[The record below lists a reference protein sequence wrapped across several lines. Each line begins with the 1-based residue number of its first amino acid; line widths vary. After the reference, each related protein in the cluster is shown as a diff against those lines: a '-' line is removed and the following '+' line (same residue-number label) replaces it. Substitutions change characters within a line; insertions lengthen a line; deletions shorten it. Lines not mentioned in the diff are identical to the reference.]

1 MFTRFNRARRVTT
14 ATAGLLLVATLSS
27 SCSYG
32 PTREAPPPIPPGI
45 PPAAGAP
52 VPTVD
57 INAPGRTSLQ
67 LMDWATS
74 INEPMNIP
82 RAALAAYGNA
92 AETMRQTRPECNL
105 TWTTLAGIGHV
116 ETRHGRYR
124 GASLNDDGFAL
135 PPIIGIKLDGSP
147 GFADIPDTDG
157 GRWDGDA
164 EHDRAVG
171 PMQFIPESWA
181 KYGRDANGDGVA
193 DPNQIDDA
201 AIAAA
206 RLLCENGGDLSVA
219 ENWQKAILAY
229 NASQDYVMRVRDSA
243 AAYSVGTTAP

>member
-1 MFTRFNRARRVTT
+1 MSTRFNRAQRATT
-14 ATAGLLLVATLSS
+14 ATAGLLVTAVLSS

-32 PTREAPPPIPPGI
+32 PTRDAPPAIPPGI

-52 VPTVD
+52 VPVVD
-57 INAPGRTSLQ
+57 IHAPGRTSDQ
-67 LMDWATS
+67 LRPWSEGINMQMD
-74 INEPMNIP
+74 IP
-82 RAALAAYGNA
+82 VAALAAYGNA
-92 AETMRQTRPECNL
+92 SEIMRQTRPECNL

-124 GASLNDDGFAL
+124 GASLNADGYAL
-135 PPIIGIKLDGSP
+135 PPIIGVKLDGAP

-157 GRWDGDA
+157 GHWDGDT

-171 PMQFIPESWA
+171 PMQFIPESWE

-206 RLLCENGGDLSVA
+206 RLLCETGGDLSVA
-219 ENWQKAILAY
+219 ENWQRAILAY
-229 NASQDYVMRVRDSA
+229 NASQEYVMQVRDAA

>member
-1 MFTRFNRARRVTT
+1 MPTLTPR
-14 ATAGLLLVATLSS
+14 ATASLAGLVAVAVLSS

-32 PTREAPPPIPPGI
+32 PTREAPTPIPPGI

-52 VPTVD
+52 VPSVD
-57 INAPGRTSLQ
+57 INAPGRTSDQ
-67 LMDWATS
+67 LREWAS
-74 INEPMNIP
+74 GINEPMNIP
-82 RAALAAYGNA
+82 VAALAAYGNA

-105 TWTTLAGIGHV
+105 AWTTLAGIGHV

-124 GASLNDDGFAL
+124 GASLSDDGYAL

-157 GRWDGDA
+157 GELDGDT
-164 EHDRAVG
+164 ENDRAVG
-171 PMQFIPESWA
+171 PMQFIPESWR
-181 KYGRDANGDGVA
+181 KYGVDADGDGRA

-201 AIAAA
+201 AVSAA
-206 RLLCENGGDLSVA
+206 RLLCTNGGDLSQA
-219 ENWQKAILAY
+219 ENWQRAVLSY
-229 NASQDYVMRVRDSA
+229 NASREYVMDVRDAA

>member
-1 MFTRFNRARRVTT
+1 MPTPPAASSRAPVGL
-14 ATAGLLLVATLSS
+14 AGLVAAVLVSS

-45 PPAAGAP
+45 PPPAGAP

-57 INAPGRTSLQ
+57 IYAPGRTSDQ
-67 LMDWATS
+67 LREWASGMNQQMD
-74 INEPMNIP
+74 IP
-82 RAALAAYGNA
+82 VAALAAYGNA

-105 TWTTLAGIGHV
+105 AWTTLAGIGHV

-124 GASLNDDGFAL
+124 GASLNDDGYAL

-147 GFADIPDTDG
+147 GFENIPDTDG
-157 GRWDGDA
+157 GELDGDS
-164 EHDRAVG
+164 EYDRAVG
-171 PMQFIPESWA
+171 PMQFIPESWR
-181 KYGRDANGDGVA
+181 KYGVDANGDGRA

-201 AIAAA
+201 AVSAA
-206 RLLCENGGDLSVA
+206 RLLCINGGDLSQA
-219 ENWQKAILAY
+219 ENWQRAILAY
-229 NASQDYVMRVRDSA
+229 NNSREYVMDVRDAA

>member
-1 MFTRFNRARRVTT
+1 MIPRKQRGA
-14 ATAGLLLVATLSS
+14 AIAVALAAAVLAS

-32 PTREAPPPIPPGI
+32 PTRESGPRIPAGI
-45 PPAAGAP
+45 PPAPGAP
-52 VPTVD
+52 VPAVD
-57 INAPGRTSLQ
+57 IGAPGRTSDQ
-67 LMDWATS
+67 LRPWAQA
-74 INEPMNIP
+74 INEQMNIP
-82 RAALAAYGNA
+82 QAALAAYGNA

-105 TWTTLAGIGHV
+105 AWTTLAGIGHV

-124 GASLNDDGFAL
+124 GASLSDDGYSL
-135 PPIIGIKLDGSP
+135 PPIIGVKLDGSP

-157 GRWDGDA
+157 GALDGDT

-181 KYGRDANGDGVA
+181 KYGRDANGDGRA

-201 AIAAA
+201 AVASA
-206 RLLCENGGDLSVA
+206 RLLCDAGGDLSQA
-219 ENWQKAILAY
+219 KNWQQAILSY
-229 NASQDYVMRVRDSA
+229 NASQEYVMKVRDAA

>member
-1 MFTRFNRARRVTT
+1 MPTLTPRAT
-14 ATAGLLLVATLSS
+14 ASLAGLLATVVLSS
-27 SCSYG
+27 SCSYEA
-32 PTREAPPPIPPGI
+32 TREAPIPIPPGI

-52 VPTVD
+52 VPSID
-57 INAPGRTSLQ
+57 INAPGRTSDQ
-67 LMDWATS
+67 LREWAAGL
-74 INEPMNIP
+74 NEPMNIP
-82 RAALAAYGNA
+82 VAALAAYGNA

-105 TWTTLAGIGHV
+105 AWTTLAGIGHV

-124 GASLNDDGFAL
+124 GAMLNDDGYAL

-157 GRWDGDA
+157 GRWDGDT

-171 PMQFIPESWA
+171 PMQFIPESWN

-201 AIAAA
+201 AVAAA
-206 RLLCENGGDLSVA
+206 RLLCETGGDLSVA
-219 ENWQKAILAY
+219 ENWQRAVLAY
-229 NASQDYVMRVRDSA
+229 NASREYVMDVRDAA